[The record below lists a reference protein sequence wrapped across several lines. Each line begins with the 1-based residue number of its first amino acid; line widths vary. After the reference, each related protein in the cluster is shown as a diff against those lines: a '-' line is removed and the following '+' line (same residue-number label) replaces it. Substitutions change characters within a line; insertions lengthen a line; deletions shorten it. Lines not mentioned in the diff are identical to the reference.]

1 MFVFKLGKYFNQSYF
16 FFRLETIN
24 QPWIDWNIL
33 SRATA
38 LKGSPLENLVGFID
52 GTVTPTCRPKYLQK
66 PFYNGHKRV
75 HGLKFQSVV
84 IPNGIILNM
93 FGPMTG
99 NRHDAALLRE
109 SGLLPQLDL
118 LGNGPN
124 QHPYCLYGDQAYPNR
139 PTLIVPYKGRVLTRR
154 QKAFNNA
161 MKSFR
166 ISVEWGFKD
175 VTHLFTSLDFKYGLK
190 LYQNQVAK
198 MYLVGTLLTNCHI
211 CLYGNQTSKYFNLK
225 PPSLEQYLY

>member
-1 MFVFKLGKYFNQSYF
+1 MKQSCTTFLLKNKYDNMCTRLPRLLVWCVTTKERTLQS
-16 FFRLETIN
+16 
-24 QPWIDWNIL
+24 
-33 SRATA
+33 
-38 LKGSPLENLVGFID
+38 
-52 GTVTPTCRPKYLQK
+52 
-66 PFYNGHKRV
+66 
-75 HGLKFQSVV
+75 
-84 IPNGIILNM
+84 
-93 FGPMTG
+93 
-99 NRHDAALLRE
+99 HDAALLRE

-124 QHPYCLYGDQAYPNR
+124 QHPYCLYGDQGYPNR

-154 QKAFNNA
+154 QKVFNNA
-161 MKSFR
+161 NFR

-175 VTHLFTSLDFKYGLK
+175 VRHLFTSLDFKYGLK